1 MKSKVASIPV
11 SAVQGLAILIFVLA
25 TGFLTLARDEGNLQ
39 DLIARAEAASPGKQ
53 PDLYMQVAERE
64 LKLAI
69 ESYKEGK
76 PEEGRA
82 SLQQIVNYADKG
94 HSAAISSGKRIKHSE
109 IKLRQIAL
117 RLRDLKQN
125 VDVDDQPA
133 VQAAVDKLEGFRT
146 ELLKNMFG
154 SKDHD

>member
-1 MKSKVASIPV
+1 MKRKVGAIQV
-11 SAVQGLAILIFVLA
+11 SAVQVGAILIFVLA
-25 TGFLTLARDEGNLQ
+25 TSLLTFAREEGNLR
-39 DLIARAEAASPGKQ
+39 DLIARAEAASPRQQ

-69 ESYKEGK
+69 ESYKAGK

-82 SLQQIVNYADKG
+82 SLQQIVSYADKG
-94 HSAAISSGKRIKHSE
+94 HWAAIHTGKRVKHTE

-125 VDVDDQPA
+125 VDVDDQPL
-133 VQAAVDKLEGFRT
+133 VQAAVDKLEDFRT
-146 ELLKNMFG
+146 ELLKSMFG